1 MKKTIILPE
10 YKYLCVLLVEAR
22 QKAGLLQAQ
31 LAKKLRKPQ
40 SFVSKVETAERVLDL
55 FEFLTYA
62 RALDLDPYETL
73 KTVEQTKPPR
83 KKRKL
88 PFKKKVAD
96 KKE

>member
-40 SFVSKVETAERVLDL
+40 SFISKVETAERVLDL
-55 FEFLTYA
+55 FEYLTYA
-62 RALDLDPYETL
+62 RTLGLEPYELL

-83 KKRKL
+83 KTKKSSV
-88 PFKKKVAD
+88 KKKVTD
-96 KKE
+96 K